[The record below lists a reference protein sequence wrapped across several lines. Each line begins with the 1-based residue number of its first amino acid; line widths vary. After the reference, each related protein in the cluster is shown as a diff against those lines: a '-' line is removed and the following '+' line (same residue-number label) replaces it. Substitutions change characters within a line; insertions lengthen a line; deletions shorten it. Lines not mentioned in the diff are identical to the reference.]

1 MSHLDPDQL
10 ALLAIGEPVA
20 SAEELDHVTSC
31 RVCSNELLEM
41 TRTAQIARS
50 TLADE
55 AIESP
60 PERVWEAIAT
70 ELGIGA
76 SPDVTT
82 AAEPPEAPKK
92 GDSAA
97 QVEPSSRASRARR
110 RTRTAWALV
119 ASLVLLAGVGF
130 GTWAVVSRLAPTS
143 IAEAALDPFPEHP
156 HAAGTADVE
165 EARDGARTLVVT
177 LEGGNVPDEYH
188 EVWLIRNDAG
198 ALISLGVL
206 TGGEGTFPI
215 PAGVDLREYSLVD
228 ISAEPVDGNPAHSG
242 NSIVRGALTF
252 G

>member
-1 MSHLDPDQL
+1 VSHLDPDQL

-20 SAEELDHVTSC
+20 SAEELDHLASC
-31 RVCSNELLEM
+31 RACANELAAM

-50 TLADE
+50 TLADD

-60 PERVWEAIAT
+60 PERVWTAIAT
-70 ELGIGA
+70 ELSIA
-76 SPDVTT
+76 PVPD
-82 AAEPPEAPKK
+82 AAGPETSNPEAP
-92 GDSAA
+92 GSEAPA
-97 QVEPSSRASRARR
+97 PPPARR
-110 RTRTAWALV
+110 RTRRIVWVLA
-119 ASLVLLAGVGF
+119 ASLVLLAGAGL
-130 GTWAVVSRLAPTS
+130 GTWAIAARLAPTS

-156 HAAGTADVE
+156 HAMGTADVE
-165 EARDGARTLVVT
+165 ESRDGARTLVVT

-206 TGGEGTFPI
+206 TGERGTFPI

-242 NSIVRGALTF
+242 NSIVRGSLTF

>member
-1 MSHLDPDQL
+1 LIP
-10 ALLAIGEPVA
+10 IGEPVA
-20 SAEELDHVTSC
+20 SAEELDHVASC
-31 RVCSNELLEM
+31 RSCANELSEM

-60 PERVWEAIAT
+60 PARVWEAIAM
-70 ELGIGA
+70 ELGIDA
-76 SPDVTT
+76 SPDAAP
-82 AAEPPEAPKK
+82 AAEHTEAVETRESPPDGER
-92 GDSAA
+92 
-97 QVEPSSRASRARR
+97 SRHRARR
-110 RTRTAWALV
+110 RGRTAWILA
-119 ASLVLLAGVGF
+119 ASLVLIAGVGL
-130 GTWAVVSRLAPTS
+130 GTWAVASRLAPAS

-156 HAAGTADVE
+156 HAMGTADVE

-206 TGGEGTFPI
+206 SGGEGTFPI